1 MKDCWPFG
9 VALRGETSSHLRL
22 RWLKTVVVS
31 AEEKAHQMRQAGT
44 GKASASEPL
53 LKCRN
58 WFQMASKLGRTRGSR
73 MSLADTR
80 LLARRCPAG
89 RRREPSLRLS
99 RGTWEG
105 CPRYCRRE

>member
-9 VALRGETSSHLRL
+9 VALRGVAPNRLML

-31 AEEKAHQMRQAGT
+31 DEEKASERRQVGI
-44 GKASASEPL
+44 GKASASELL

-58 WFQMASKLGRTRGSR
+58 WFEMASELGRVRGSR

-80 LLARRCPAG
+80 LLARRCPAC
-89 RRREPSLRLS
+89 RQREPDLRLS

-105 CPRYCRRE
+105 